1 VEHLYFKRI
10 DMHGFKSFA
19 EPVSVDFHKGITCIV
34 GPNGS
39 GKSNISDAIRWV
51 LGEQSPKMLRGG
63 KMEEV
68 IFSGTENRKSRGMA
82 EVTLTLDN
90 QKGILPIDYT
100 EVSITRRMYRSGESE
115 YSINNHPCRLK
126 DIRELIMDTG
136 IGVDG
141 YSLIGQGKISDIV
154 GNKPESRREI
164 FEEAA
169 GIVKYKS
176 KKAEAEKKLES
187 TNYNLERVNDI
198 VFEIESRIDGLKS
211 DSKNAREFLD
221 LRERLKSIEI
231 NSTLKNIEALEL
243 KNEYIKDD
251 LQETCT
257 MIDENKD
264 IKVAIDEDIKDNQEQ
279 NEEMDAIG
287 IKARDELLEQVENI
301 NILTNKNQLNMEKI
315 QAFDN
320 DIIRINEENENI
332 FEKINK
338 EEIELKHYLSKEVSI
353 KEKLSK
359 SGEVLQKYQDDYQE
373 IQSSIRLEGIQ
384 LEDNKNKIYQLHNES
399 LRNNSEISSYNN
411 LAATFVKRKEQINAE
426 REIIN
431 SQQESLVINQNIL
444 KTSKEKIN
452 KELLIIEQN
461 KLSESNELE
470 KIKEN
475 ESKEIIHLDKIR
487 QQISDKA
494 SRKRLIE
501 EMENSYEGYN
511 NAVKYIMK
519 SKSEHPGI
527 FGTVADLIQ
536 VPSGY
541 EQALEAALAASVQN
555 IVCDTD
561 NSAKQAINAL
571 KENKA
576 GRLTFL
582 PINSI
587 KSGAT
592 TISNDIKSAIGYLG
606 FASDKITFDK
616 KYIGIFQYLLGRVI
630 LVDNID
636 NAIKMSKFPSQ
647 GLRFVTLEGEIINS
661 SGSITGGAVKAHG
674 PGLLERKGEIKNL
687 ETELADL
694 RSQENS
700 LISTISN
707 IKEGIKSLIISI
719 DEIGNKIHELK
730 IKQSSNESEITQN
743 ESQIIGITQ
752 NLSRMSSEIDQID
765 NELKIA
771 DIQIKKLELSS
782 KDSREEAL
790 SIENHV
796 DEANEQFAV
805 LKAKGDV
812 ALETLTNKRL
822 EMATLESE
830 LVNLEAIIRKAS
842 IIVQD
847 LKSENS
853 LKEDLIK
860 VINIKRD
867 ELSIEN
873 SEMDIELGKLQF
885 QKSEIEDLLKNC
897 VTKKELIVNY
907 LKEIHIKRENII
919 EIIAN
924 YQDEKFQLDLKLA
937 KNEAQ
942 IDAFKDKLW
951 DEFEISYIQAI
962 DFKKTEFVMAA
973 AQREIKEIKGRIKE
987 LGEINIGAIKEYETT
1002 KERYD
1007 FLTTQRKD
1015 LLDGI
1020 LSLKKI
1026 IEEMDKTIKSNFKE
1040 SFEKIA
1046 DNFQSAFTELFGGG
1060 SAKLRLE
1067 DESRPLE
1074 SGIEII
1080 AQPPGKKLQNIN
1092 LLSGGEKTMTAIA
1105 LMFAVLK
1112 AKPTPFCILDEV
1124 EAALD
1129 DSNIKRFAEYLK
1141 NFKEIQFALVTHQKA
1156 TMEYADI
1163 LYGVTMPERGVSK
1176 ILSLKL
1182 GNIED

>member
-1 VEHLYFKRI
+1 MYFKRI

-82 EVTLTLDN
+82 EVTLILDN
-90 QKGILPIDYT
+90 QKGILPIDYS
-100 EVSITRRMYRSGESE
+100 EVAITRRMYRSGESE
-115 YSINNHPCRLK
+115 YSINNHSCRLK

-176 KKAEAEKKLES
+176 KKAETEKKLES

-198 VFEIESRIDGLKS
+198 VYEIESRIDGLKS
-211 DSKNAREFLD
+211 DSENAREFLD

-231 NSTLKNIEALEL
+231 NSMLKNIEALEL

-264 IKVAIDEDIKDNQEQ
+264 IKVAIDEDIKENQEQ
-279 NEEMDAIG
+279 NEELDAIG
-287 IKARDELLEQVENI
+287 TKARDELLEQVENI
-301 NILTNKNQLNMEKI
+301 NLLTNKNQLSIEKM
-315 QAFDN
+315 QSLAN
-320 DIIRINEENENI
+320 DIIRINEENEAI
-332 FEKINK
+332 FEKTYK
-338 EEIELKHYLSKEVSI
+338 EEIELKEYLIEEESI
-353 KEKLSK
+353 EETLSK
-359 SGEVLQKYQDDYQE
+359 SGQVLQKFQDDYQE
-373 IQSSIRLEGIQ
+373 MQSSIKLEGLK

-411 LAATFVKRKEQINAE
+411 LVATFIKRNDQINTE
-426 REIIN
+426 KGIIN
-431 SQQESLVINQNIL
+431 SQQEVLLINEKTL
-444 KTSKEKIN
+444 KDNKEKIN
-452 KELLIIEQN
+452 NELLLFEQN
-461 KLSESNELE
+461 KVSKLNELE
-470 KIKEN
+470 KVKDD
-475 ESKEIIHLDKIR
+475 ESKEIIQLEKIR

-519 SKSEHPGI
+519 SKAEYPGI
-527 FGTVADLIQ
+527 YGTVADLIQ
-536 VPSGY
+536 VPSGF
-541 EQALEAALAASVQN
+541 EQALEAALAATVQN

-587 KSGAT
+587 KSSAT
-592 TISNDIKSAIGYLG
+592 TLSNEIKSAVGYLG
-606 FASDKITFDK
+606 FASDKIAFDK
-616 KYIGIFQYLLGRVI
+616 KYVGIFQYLLGRVI
-630 LVDNID
+630 LADNID
-636 NAIKMSKFPSQ
+636 NAIRMSKFPSQ

-674 PGLLERKGEIKNL
+674 PGLLERKREIKNL
-687 ETELADL
+687 EIELVDL
-694 RSQENS
+694 KLQENN
-700 LISTISN
+700 LISAINS
-707 IKEGIKSLIISI
+707 IKETIKSLLINIG
-719 DEIGNKIHELK
+719 DFGNKIQDLK
-730 IKQSSNESEITQN
+730 IKQSSNDSEISQN
-743 ESQIIGITQ
+743 ENQIIVITQ
-752 NLSRMSSEIDQID
+752 NLARISNEIDQID
-765 NELKIA
+765 NELKTA
-771 DIQIKKLELSS
+771 DLQIKKLELSS

-796 DEANEQFAV
+796 DEANEQFAI
-805 LKAKGDV
+805 LKSKGDET
-812 ALETLTNKRL
+812 LEALTNKRL

-830 LVNLEAIIRKAS
+830 LANLETIIRKAS
-842 IIVQD
+842 ITVQD
-847 LKSENS
+847 LKSDKA

-860 VINIKRD
+860 AIHSKRD
-867 ELSIEN
+867 ELSKEN
-873 SEMDIELGKLQF
+873 AEIDTDISKMQT
-885 QKSEIEDLLKNC
+885 QKVEIEECLKNC
-897 VTKKELIVNY
+897 VAKKELIVNY
-907 LKEIHIKRENII
+907 LKEIQSKRENII

-942 IDAFKDKLW
+942 VEAYKDKLW
-951 DEFEISYIQAI
+951 DEFEISYVQAI
-962 DFKKTEFVMAA
+962 DYKKIDFVMAA

-1002 KERYD
+1002 KERFD

-1067 DESRPLE
+1067 DETRPLE